1 MKMSIQNK
9 LILTVLVCQAVII
22 GALLLY
28 TTITSREKAVQA
40 AYQLVMTAARDQA
53 GIIQRELDRTIQS
66 TRTLAITFSAVKNP
80 ESVLNLNRESA
91 KVMLKNLLTTNPAFL
106 SVYTIW
112 EPDAFDLMDE
122 AFSGLAGSDAS
133 GRFIPCWVRK
143 GDRIVLEASK
153 DYENHEKGDYYL
165 LPRQSGKDRIVG
177 PYRYMLDQTQR
188 WIVSIVSPIQY
199 DGRFYGIV
207 GADIPIERMAD
218 LIEERPLFHGP
229 TQVTLLA
236 SSGILMASTEHAPSI
251 GKPLASIRPEVFERI
266 QPYLRSQQTVV
277 EVGDTLVAV
286 AAVDTGATNE
296 PWIVLLSVPR
306 SIILAEASSEAG
318 KHLAV
323 GALMAMGTVLVISI
337 FIRQHLKPL
346 GEIRQAAR
354 QVALGSLEMPEIDVR
369 NDEIG
374 QMYHSF
380 LDMVG
385 SIRTISKAVEA
396 IAVGD
401 FSQKVELRSD
411 FDTLGKS
418 VNLMVDNVSKIVAQL
433 HKIAEGS
440 YSDKIQPF
448 SERDQLGTALYRLT
462 DSLKKMREL
471 NEKQNAIK
479 SAQMELNNTMRG
491 EQDTVEL
498 ATRVISYLCRY
509 LEAPMGAF
517 FLYEPEEGV
526 LRLCGAYAY
535 QRRRKLINGFR
546 IGEGL
551 VGQAALEKSILQLTD
566 LPASYVPV
574 QSGLGQGV
582 PKAVVVVPMLV
593 EDELKGVIE
602 IGAMTQFSEEALA
615 FLELAA
621 PQIAIAVHS
630 AQSRT
635 RMKALLEKTQLQ
647 AEQLQRQQDV
657 LQQTNRELE
666 EQTRALRASE
676 AKLQVQQ
683 EELRQANEELQEQ
696 TQLLEE
702 QKEDIQK
709 KNLELEMAGKL
720 IAEKAE
726 ALEKISRYKSEF
738 LANMSH
744 ELRTPLNSILLLSK
758 MMADNKDGNLTEKQV
773 EFARTIHSS
782 GSDLL
787 KLINEVLDLSK
798 VEAGK
803 MELHIESVSPGEIA
817 STLRRNF
824 QHIAKNKGLSFEVIE
839 EKDLPETITT
849 DRQRIEQILKN
860 FLSNAFKFTATG
872 GITVRLHRPRGMK
885 LSQSR
890 LDPEKAVAFSVSDT
904 GIGIPKGKQDIVFEA
919 FRQADGSTSRK
930 YGGTGLGLSISLELA
945 KYLGGE
951 IQLVSE
957 ENQGSTFTLILPE
970 VCAKPD
976 ETGKPKS
983 PKAVGSV
990 VRHSEAGLKSRVQQP
1005 KAVEDPVPVERV
1017 AKAGESAGVALV
1029 NAPVSAKDP
1038 GWAAEEI
1045 ADDRKELQP
1054 TDRKI
1059 LIIEDDPHF
1068 ARILCD
1074 LSHDRGFKVLV
1085 ADNGE
1090 TGLHFADY
1098 YRPDAV
1104 ILDVNLPGMDGW
1116 TVLERLKA
1124 NSETRHIPV
1133 HVISA
1138 NDRPLNALKMG
1149 AIGYMTKPVS
1159 MDELNGVYARI
1170 ERKIDSQVRSIL
1182 LVEDDPVQADAVR
1195 ELLADDRVALTL
1207 VGSGREAMDVLGRD
1221 SFDCMILDIGLPDM
1235 SGIELLSHVRNHSKL
1250 RDMPVIVYTG
1260 RELTQQESALVQD
1273 YAEMIVLKDARSPD
1287 RLLEEATLFLH
1298 LVDSELPAEK
1308 KRMLQRIHDREAVFQ
1323 GKKILLVDDDMRNV
1337 YAITNILEEKG
1348 MQVIIGKNGKEGI
1361 EKLKAEPEI
1370 DLVLM
1375 DIMMPVMD
1383 GYEAMRQIRS
1393 MDAYRKL
1400 PIIALTAKAMKGD
1413 KALCIE
1419 AGANDYLAKPFE
1431 TEKLLSMLRVW
1442 LY

>member
-28 TTITSREKAVQA
+28 TTITSREQAIQA

-53 GIIQRELDRTIQS
+53 GIVQRELDRTVQS
-66 TRTLAITFSAVKNP
+66 TRTLANTFSAVKNP

-91 KVMLKNLLTTNPAFL
+91 KVILKNLLTANPAFL

-122 AFSGLAGSDAS
+122 AFSGLHGSDAS

-143 GDRIVLEASK
+143 GDGIVLEASK
-153 DYENHEKGDYYL
+153 DYESHEKGDYYI

-177 PYRYMLDQTQR
+177 PYRYVVDQAQR
-188 WIVSIVSPIQY
+188 WIVSIVSPIQLN
-199 DGRFYGIV
+199 GRFYGIV
-207 GADIPIERMAD
+207 GADIPVERMAD
-218 LIEERPLFHGP
+218 FIEKRFLFQGP
-229 TQVTLLA
+229 TEINLLD
-236 SSGILMASTEHAPSI
+236 SSGILLASTEHASSV
-251 GKPLASIRPEVFERI
+251 GRPLATIQPEVFERI
-266 QPYLRSQQTVV
+266 QPYIRNHQAAV
-277 EVGDTLVAV
+277 EIGDTLVAV
-286 AAVDTGATNE
+286 AAVETDPASE
-296 PWIVLLSVPR
+296 PWVVLLSVPR
-306 SIILAEASSEAG
+306 SVILAEASSEAG

-323 GALMAMGTVLVISI
+323 GVLMAMGTVLVISI

-354 QVALGSLEMPEIDVR
+354 QVALGSLEMPQIDVR

-401 FSQKVELRSD
+401 FSHKVELRSD

-418 VNLMVDNVSKIVAQL
+418 VNLMIDNVTKIVTQL

-479 SAQMELNNTMRG
+479 SAQMELNNAMRG

-517 FLYEPEEGV
+517 FLYEPDEGV
-526 LRLCGAYAY
+526 LRLCGSYAY
-535 QRRRKLINGFR
+535 QKRRKLINGIR

-602 IGAMTQFSEEALA
+602 IGAMTEFSEEALA

-621 PQIAIAVHS
+621 PQIAISVHS

-647 AEQLQRQQDV
+647 AEQLQRQQDI

-720 IAEKAE
+720 ISEKAE

-872 GITVRLHRPRGMK
+872 GITVRLHRPWGMN

-904 GIGIPKGKQDIVFEA
+904 GIGIPKDKQNIVFEA

-970 VCAKPD
+970 MCAKPD

-983 PKAVGSV
+983 TKPVGGV
-990 VRHSEAGLKSRVQQP
+990 VCHSEAGSKSDGQQP
-1005 KAVEDPVPVERV
+1005 KSAERPLPVEGG
-1017 AKAGESAGVALV
+1017 AKAGVSAGVAWV
-1029 NAPVSAKDP
+1029 SAPVVAKDP
-1038 GWAAEEI
+1038 ARSAEEI
-1045 ADDRKELQP
+1045 ADDRKDLQP

-1116 TVLERLKA
+1116 TVLERLKS

-1159 MDELNGVYARI
+1159 MDELNGAYARI
-1170 ERKIDSQVRSIL
+1170 ERKIDSSVRSIL
-1182 LVEDDPVQADAVR
+1182 LIEDDPAQAAAVR
-1195 ELLADDRVALTL
+1195 ELLADARVVITVAA
-1207 VGSGREAMDVLGRD
+1207 SGKEAMDVLGRD

-1235 SGIELLSHVRNHSKL
+1235 SGIEVLSHVRSNSKL

-1348 MQVIIGKNGKEGI
+1348 MRVIIGKNGKEGI

>member
-22 GALLLY
+22 GSLILY
-28 TTITSREKAVQA
+28 TTITSREKAIQA
-40 AYQLVMTAARDQA
+40 AYQIVMTAARDQA
-53 GIIQRELDRTIQS
+53 GIVQRELDRTVQS
-66 TRTLAITFSAVKNP
+66 TRTMASTFSAVKNP

-91 KVMLKNLLTTNPAFL
+91 KVMLKHLLTVNPAFL

-153 DYENHEKGDYYL
+153 DYENHEKGDYYI

-177 PYRYMLDQTQR
+177 PYLYELDQTKR
-188 WIVSIVSPIQY
+188 WIVSVVSPILY
-199 DGRFYGIV
+199 DNRFYGIV

-218 LIEERPLFHGP
+218 LIENRPLFHGP
-229 TQVTLLA
+229 TQITLMA
-236 SSGILMASTEHAPSI
+236 SSGILLASTEHAAFI
-251 GKPLASIRPEVFERI
+251 GKPLAAFQPEVFERI
-266 QPYLRSQQTVV
+266 QPHIRSPQAAV
-277 EVGDTLVAV
+277 EIGDTLVAV
-286 AAVDTGATNE
+286 ASIETGATNE

-323 GALMAMGTVLVISI
+323 GILMAMGTVLVISI

-346 GEIRQAAR
+346 GEIRKAAR
-354 QVALGSLEMPEIDVR
+354 QVALGSLELPEIDVR

-374 QMYHSF
+374 QMYQSF

-385 SIRTISKAVEA
+385 SIRTISKSVEA

-418 VNLMVDNVSKIVAQL
+418 VNVMIDNVTKIVVQL

-491 EQDTVEL
+491 EQDTAEL
-498 ATRVISYLCRY
+498 ASRVISYLCRY

-517 FLYEPEEGV
+517 FLYEPEEGM
-526 LRLCGAYAY
+526 LRLCGTYAY
-535 QRRRKLINGFR
+535 RKRRKLINGFR

-574 QSGLGQGV
+574 QSGLGQAV
-582 PKAVVVVPMLV
+582 PKAVVVVPLLV

-602 IGAMTQFSEEALA
+602 IGAMTEFSEEALA

-635 RMKALLEKTQLQ
+635 RMKALLEQTRLQ
-647 AEQLQRQQDV
+647 AEQLQRQQDA

-676 AKLQVQQ
+676 ARLQAQQ

-758 MMADNKDGNLTEKQV
+758 MMADNRDGNLTEKQV
-773 EFARTIHSS
+773 EFARTIHAS

-803 MELHIESVSPGEIA
+803 MELHIESVAIGEIA
-817 STLRRNF
+817 ATIRRNF
-824 QHIAKNKGLSFEVIE
+824 QHIAKNKGLSFDVIE
-839 EKDLPETITT
+839 EKDLPTEITT

-872 GITVRLHRPRGMK
+872 GITVRMHRPRGMK

-890 LDPEKAVAFSVSDT
+890 LDPEKAVAFSVTDT
-904 GIGIPKGKQDIVFEA
+904 GIGIPKDKQDIVFEA

-957 ENQGSTFTLILPE
+957 ENRGSTFTLILPE

-976 ETGKPKS
+976 ESGKPKS
-983 PKAVGSV
+983 PKTAGAV
-990 VRHSEAGLKSRVQQP
+990 VRPSEVGAKVGGQQP
-1005 KAVEDPVPVERV
+1005 KTAERSLSPKEV
-1017 AKAGESAGVALV
+1017 AGTGETAGDASSD
-1029 NAPVSAKDP
+1029 APVSPKEPMSAS
-1038 GWAAEEI
+1038 EEI

-1098 YRPDAV
+1098 YKPDAV

-1149 AIGYMTKPVS
+1149 AIGYMTKPIS

-1170 ERKIDSQVRSIL
+1170 EHKIDSPVRSIL
-1182 LVEDDPVQADAVR
+1182 LVEDDPTQSEAVR
-1195 ELLADDRVALTL
+1195 ELLADDRVTIVAVQSGGEAMKAL
-1207 VGSGREAMDVLGRD
+1207 GREP
-1221 SFDCMILDIGLPDM
+1221 FDCMILDIGLPDM
-1235 SGIELLSHVRNHSKL
+1235 SGVELLSQVRNDPKL
-1250 RDMPVIVYTG
+1250 RDLPVIVYTG
-1260 RELTQQESALVQD
+1260 RELTPQESAIVQD
-1273 YAEMIVLKDARSPD
+1273 YAEMIVVKDARSPD

-1298 LVDSELPAEK
+1298 LVESELPAEK

-1348 MQVIIGKNGKEGI
+1348 MRVVIGKNGKEGI
-1361 EKLKAEPEI
+1361 EKLNADPEI

-1383 GYEAMRQIRS
+1383 GYEAMRQIRA

>member
-1 MKMSIQNK
+1 
-9 LILTVLVCQAVII
+9 
-22 GALLLY
+22 
-28 TTITSREKAVQA
+28 
-40 AYQLVMTAARDQA
+40 
-53 GIIQRELDRTIQS
+53 
-66 TRTLAITFSAVKNP
+66 
-80 ESVLNLNRESA
+80 
-91 KVMLKNLLTTNPAFL
+91 
-106 SVYTIW
+106 
-112 EPDAFDLMDE
+112 
-122 AFSGLAGSDAS
+122 
-133 GRFIPCWVRK
+133 
-143 GDRIVLEASK
+143 
-153 DYENHEKGDYYL
+153 
-165 LPRQSGKDRIVG
+165 
-177 PYRYMLDQTQR
+177 
-188 WIVSIVSPIQY
+188 
-199 DGRFYGIV
+199 
-207 GADIPIERMAD
+207 
-218 LIEERPLFHGP
+218 
-229 TQVTLLA
+229 
-236 SSGILMASTEHAPSI
+236 
-251 GKPLASIRPEVFERI
+251 
-266 QPYLRSQQTVV
+266 
-277 EVGDTLVAV
+277 
-286 AAVDTGATNE
+286 
-296 PWIVLLSVPR
+296 
-306 SIILAEASSEAG
+306 
-318 KHLAV
+318 
-323 GALMAMGTVLVISI
+323 
-337 FIRQHLKPL
+337 
-346 GEIRQAAR
+346 
-354 QVALGSLEMPEIDVR
+354 
-369 NDEIG
+369 
-374 QMYHSF
+374 
-380 LDMVG
+380 
-385 SIRTISKAVEA
+385 
-396 IAVGD
+396 
-401 FSQKVELRSD
+401 
-411 FDTLGKS
+411 
-418 VNLMVDNVSKIVAQL
+418 
-433 HKIAEGS
+433 
-440 YSDKIQPF
+440 
-448 SERDQLGTALYRLT
+448 
-462 DSLKKMREL
+462 
-471 NEKQNAIK
+471 
-479 SAQMELNNTMRG
+479 
-491 EQDTVEL
+491 
-498 ATRVISYLCRY
+498 
-509 LEAPMGAF
+509 
-517 FLYEPEEGV
+517 
-526 LRLCGAYAY
+526 
-535 QRRRKLINGFR
+535 
-546 IGEGL
+546 
-551 VGQAALEKSILQLTD
+551 
-566 LPASYVPV
+566 
-574 QSGLGQGV
+574 
-582 PKAVVVVPMLV
+582 
-593 EDELKGVIE
+593 
-602 IGAMTQFSEEALA
+602 
-615 FLELAA
+615 
-621 PQIAIAVHS
+621 
-630 AQSRT
+630 
-635 RMKALLEKTQLQ
+635 
-647 AEQLQRQQDV
+647 
-657 LQQTNRELE
+657 
-666 EQTRALRASE
+666 
-676 AKLQVQQ
+676 
-683 EELRQANEELQEQ
+683 
-696 TQLLEE
+696 
-702 QKEDIQK
+702 
-709 KNLELEMAGKL
+709 
-720 IAEKAE
+720 
-726 ALEKISRYKSEF
+726 
-738 LANMSH
+738 
-744 ELRTPLNSILLLSK
+744 
-758 MMADNKDGNLTEKQV
+758 
-773 EFARTIHSS
+773 
-782 GSDLL
+782 
-787 KLINEVLDLSK
+787 LDLSK

-872 GITVRLHRPRGMK
+872 GITVRLHRPWGMN

-904 GIGIPKGKQDIVFEA
+904 GIGIPKDKQDIVFEA

-951 IQLVSE
+951 IQLVSQ

-983 PKAVGSV
+983 SKAFGDVVCHSEVGSKP
-990 VRHSEAGLKSRVQQP
+990 EVQQP
-1005 KAVEDPVPVERV
+1005 KSAERPLPVEGG
-1017 AKAGESAGVALV
+1017 AKAGVSAGVARV
-1029 NAPVSAKDP
+1029 NAPVAAKDP
-1038 GWAAEEI
+1038 ARPAEEI
-1045 ADDRKELQP
+1045 ADDRKDLQP

-1116 TVLERLKA
+1116 TVLERLKS

-1159 MDELNGVYARI
+1159 MDELNGAYARI
-1170 ERKIDSQVRSIL
+1170 ERKIDSSVRSIL
-1182 LVEDDPVQADAVR
+1182 LIEDDPAQAAAVR
-1195 ELLADDRVALTL
+1195 ELLADARVVITVAA
-1207 VGSGREAMDVLGRD
+1207 SGKEAMDVLGRD

-1235 SGIELLSHVRNHSKL
+1235 SGIELLSHVRSNSKL

-1260 RELTQQESALVQD
+1260 RDLTQQESALVQD

-1348 MQVIIGKNGKEGI
+1348 MRVIIGKNGKEGI

>member
-53 GIIQRELDRTIQS
+53 GIVQRELDRTVQS
-66 TRTLAITFSAVKNP
+66 TRTLASTFSAVKNP

-440 YSDKIQPF
+440 YSDKIRPF
-448 SERDQLGTALYRLT
+448 SEKDQLGTALYRLT

-824 QHIAKNKGLSFEVIE
+824 QHIAKNKGLS
-839 EKDLPETITT
+839 
-849 DRQRIEQILKN
+849 
-860 FLSNAFKFTATG
+860 
-872 GITVRLHRPRGMK
+872 
-885 LSQSR
+885 
-890 LDPEKAVAFSVSDT
+890 
-904 GIGIPKGKQDIVFEA
+904 
-919 FRQADGSTSRK
+919 
-930 YGGTGLGLSISLELA
+930 
-945 KYLGGE
+945 
-951 IQLVSE
+951 
-957 ENQGSTFTLILPE
+957 
-970 VCAKPD
+970 
-976 ETGKPKS
+976 
-983 PKAVGSV
+983 
-990 VRHSEAGLKSRVQQP
+990 
-1005 KAVEDPVPVERV
+1005 
-1017 AKAGESAGVALV
+1017 
-1029 NAPVSAKDP
+1029 
-1038 GWAAEEI
+1038 
-1045 ADDRKELQP
+1045 
-1054 TDRKI
+1054 
-1059 LIIEDDPHF
+1059 
-1068 ARILCD
+1068 
-1074 LSHDRGFKVLV
+1074 
-1085 ADNGE
+1085 
-1090 TGLHFADY
+1090 
-1098 YRPDAV
+1098 
-1104 ILDVNLPGMDGW
+1104 
-1116 TVLERLKA
+1116 
-1124 NSETRHIPV
+1124 
-1133 HVISA
+1133 
-1138 NDRPLNALKMG
+1138 
-1149 AIGYMTKPVS
+1149 
-1159 MDELNGVYARI
+1159 
-1170 ERKIDSQVRSIL
+1170 
-1182 LVEDDPVQADAVR
+1182 
-1195 ELLADDRVALTL
+1195 
-1207 VGSGREAMDVLGRD
+1207 
-1221 SFDCMILDIGLPDM
+1221 
-1235 SGIELLSHVRNHSKL
+1235 
-1250 RDMPVIVYTG
+1250 
-1260 RELTQQESALVQD
+1260 
-1273 YAEMIVLKDARSPD
+1273 
-1287 RLLEEATLFLH
+1287 
-1298 LVDSELPAEK
+1298 
-1308 KRMLQRIHDREAVFQ
+1308 
-1323 GKKILLVDDDMRNV
+1323 
-1337 YAITNILEEKG
+1337 
-1348 MQVIIGKNGKEGI
+1348 
-1361 EKLKAEPEI
+1361 
-1370 DLVLM
+1370 
-1375 DIMMPVMD
+1375 
-1383 GYEAMRQIRS
+1383 
-1393 MDAYRKL
+1393 
-1400 PIIALTAKAMKGD
+1400 
-1413 KALCIE
+1413 
-1419 AGANDYLAKPFE
+1419 
-1431 TEKLLSMLRVW
+1431 
-1442 LY
+1442 